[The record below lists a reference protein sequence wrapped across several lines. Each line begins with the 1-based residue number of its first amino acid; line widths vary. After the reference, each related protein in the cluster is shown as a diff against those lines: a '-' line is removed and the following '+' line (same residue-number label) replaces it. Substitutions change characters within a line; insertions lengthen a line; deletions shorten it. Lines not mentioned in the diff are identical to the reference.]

1 MYSTNPHQELLQA
14 IANLSDSE
22 ALRRNQQI
30 PLVLQFISS
39 LETPVNNYSTSAK
52 TVLERMGGYPQFLLE
67 GSGDLSD
74 RDVRKKAIADRIQAR
89 HQTRNHE

>member
-1 MYSTNPHQELLQA
+1 MYSTNPHQEILQA
-14 IANLSDSE
+14 ISNLSDE
-22 ALRRNQQI
+22 QI

-39 LETPVNNYSTSAK
+39 LETPVNNHPTSAK
-52 TVLERMGGYPQFLLE
+52 TVLERMGGYPKFLLE

-89 HQTRNHE
+89 HQTRTHK

>member
-1 MYSTNPHQELLQA
+1 MYSTNPHQELLEA
-14 IANLSDSE
+14 IANLSD
-22 ALRRNQQI
+22 QQI

-39 LETPVNNYSTSAK
+39 LETPINNYPTSAK
-52 TVLERMGGYPQFLLE
+52 TVLERMGGYPKFLLE

-89 HQTRNHE
+89 HQTRTHK